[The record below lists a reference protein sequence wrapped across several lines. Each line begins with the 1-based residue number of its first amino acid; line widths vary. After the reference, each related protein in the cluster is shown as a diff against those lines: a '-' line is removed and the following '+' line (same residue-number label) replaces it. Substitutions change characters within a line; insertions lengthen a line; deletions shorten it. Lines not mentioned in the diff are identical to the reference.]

1 MKRPLR
7 LSSVVVT
14 LLLVGCSDMKLEDF
28 AAGEPPLTVEEF
40 FDGRTEAWGLFEDR
54 FGRIRRQFKVD
65 VDGSFDGR
73 ELKLVEN
80 FVYADGEED
89 SRIWRI
95 TSLGDGRYEGRS
107 DDVIGAASGE
117 ARGNAVHWEYDMNLV
132 IGDSTWRVHFDDWM
146 LLQSDEVMINRATVS
161 KFGITLG
168 QVTLFFRKI

>member
-7 LSSVVVT
+7 LSSVVLT

-28 AAGEPPLTVEEF
+28 AAGEPHLTVEEY

-54 FGRIRRQFKVD
+54 FGRVRRQFKVD

-80 FVYADGEED
+80 FVYADGEKD

-107 DDVIGAASGE
+107 DDVIGAASGQ
-117 ARGNAVHWEYDMNLV
+117 ARGNAVHWEYDMDLV